1 MHVEPFHLRFF
12 FRDGR
17 TATWQILKGD
27 EGASFHNTTPEMISS
42 GTKWNMIAYP
52 LSTLARLRR
61 CPSASVA
68 LRAVEAIN
76 PE

>member
-1 MHVEPFHLRFF
+1 MDHFYST
-12 FRDGR
+12 
-17 TATWQILKGD
+17 TA
-27 EGASFHNTTPEMISS
+27 EMISV
-42 GTKWNMIAYP
+42 GAGWNTMTYP